1 MKTIYNSTFNEDCV
15 PEKMENLW
23 QGSSLSSI
31 EEIFDPIEIKKV
43 VDSLVMSRF
52 SAQII
57 KSRTRRSRSS
67 CSESQDNVSLSS
79 GRSDSSINT
88 YNLSALISNP
98 YPQPYYYE
106 NIFTCSETDP
116 TCELSDYC
124 SIGPS
129 FDLMDTKLFIL
140 SQNKD
145 QILKAIH
152 YDDFYNKTRL
162 SKERLEAERL
172 LLINDLTSNLLLTR
186 DNRFEEKN
194 ELCTGSVKIRN
205 CYTWC
210 DNQQLEEFFLC
221 VVICGC
227 KLLASEV
234 TQIKSNGVIH
244 FKEEFVV
251 TGLRPDFTINIKIY
265 CASRKAMKKSKQSF
279 ACNYAPRPE
288 EEIPLRKSLFT
299 LWGETYTTLQ
309 DLPKSNLMEVWMNSG
324 RFTASIFSW
333 TDLNVNL
340 SGFLNV
346 SQSEECPLWN
356 REWCCLDGRY
366 LQYFNYPP
374 DESFECKP
382 IGTID
387 LATCV
392 EFKLLSR
399 EECARKQTF
408 FLKTYF
414 GKTVLLSCDTRTE
427 FECWRNCIERILSAI
442 EIWEH

>member
-172 LLINDLTSNLLLTR
+172 LLIN
-186 DNRFEEKN
+186 
-194 ELCTGSVKIRN
+194 G
-205 CYTWC
+205 
-210 DNQQLEEFFLC
+210 
-221 VVICGC
+221 
-227 KLLASEV
+227 
-234 TQIKSNGVIH
+234 KS
-244 FKEEFVV
+244 
-251 TGLRPDFTINIKIY
+251 
-265 CASRKAMKKSKQSF
+265 
-279 ACNYAPRPE
+279 
-288 EEIPLRKSLFT
+288 
-299 LWGETYTTLQ
+299 
-309 DLPKSNLMEVWMNSG
+309 
-324 RFTASIFSW
+324 
-333 TDLNVNL
+333 
-340 SGFLNV
+340 
-346 SQSEECPLWN
+346 
-356 REWCCLDGRY
+356 
-366 LQYFNYPP
+366 
-374 DESFECKP
+374 
-382 IGTID
+382 
-387 LATCV
+387 
-392 EFKLLSR
+392 
-399 EECARKQTF
+399 
-408 FLKTYF
+408 
-414 GKTVLLSCDTRTE
+414 
-427 FECWRNCIERILSAI
+427 
-442 EIWEH
+442 